1 MPPKAPPA
9 EKIEQLRALIRHH
22 EHRYYVLD
30 NPEISDAEFDKL
42 FRALKAVEAEH
53 PELVLPD
60 SPTQR
65 VGGKPAEGFAA
76 VEHAR
81 PMLSLDNAYS
91 EGELLDLDRRVKE
104 LSGVAPD
111 YVCELKIDGLSL
123 SLIYEE
129 GMLTRGV
136 TRGDGTRGEDVT
148 ANVKTIRSLPLKL
161 RDEAA
166 QKYRRLEI
174 RGEVFLPLASFHK
187 VNEEREDNDEPRF
200 ANPRNAAAG
209 TLRTLN
215 PDVVASRKLDL
226 FVYQCFAD
234 GQIPCPRHS
243 ETLGWL
249 KEAGLKV
256 NPHWKQCESIQAVID
271 YCRAWE
277 EKRDSLSYEIDGVV
291 VKVNSVRLQQD
302 MGATS
307 KFPRWAVAYKFAA
320 RQATTQVKN
329 ILVQVGRTGALTPVA
344 ELDPVELA
352 GSTISRATLHN
363 EDEIRR
369 LGLKIGDL
377 VLIEKGGDVIPKVV
391 KVLEDRRPEDAQTFV
406 MPSRCPVCSG
416 EVYRPEGEAVRR
428 CANVGCPAKVKESL
442 LHFSARK
449 AMKIEGLGE
458 ALADQLVDKGMVKD
472 PADLYQL
479 SLDDLVRLDR
489 MGKKSS
495 LNLLAQVEES
505 KRNDLARIIFGLG
518 IRHVGER
525 TAQILAQ
532 RFGSMD
538 ALSRAA
544 QDELESVFEV
554 GPVVAESIYRFFA
567 QPENLAVI
575 AKLKAAGVNLT
586 AKTAARK
593 SAQLQGKQFVL
604 TGKLPSLSREQAGA
618 LIEQHGGRITVSVS
632 QKTDFVLA
640 GEDAGSK
647 LDKARALGVPVIEET
662 EFLKMVGGE

>member
-1 MPPKAPPA
+1 MPAKASP
-9 EKIEQLRALIRHH
+9 EDKINELRERIRHH

-30 NPEISDAEFDKL
+30 DPEISDAEFDQLLRELREWESK
-42 FRALKAVEAEH
+42 H
-53 PELVLPD
+53 PELLTPD

-65 VGGKPAEGFAA
+65 VGGKPAEGFPA
-76 VEHAR
+76 VEHSS

-91 EGELLDLDRRVKE
+91 ETELLDLDRRVRQF
-104 LSGVAPD
+104 SHRGTD

-129 GMLTRGV
+129 GVLKRGV

-148 ANVKTIRSLPLKL
+148 ANIKTIRSLPL
-161 RDEAA
+161 
-166 QKYRRLEI
+166 RLKEVAGRKPHQI
-174 RGEVFLPLASFHK
+174 EVRGEVFLPLASFNA
-187 VNEEREDNDEPRF
+187 VNAEREENGEPRF

-215 PDVVASRKLDL
+215 PEVVASRKLDL
-226 FVYQCFAD
+226 FVYQCFVD

-243 ETLGWL
+243 ETLAWL
-249 KEAGLKV
+249 QHAGFKV
-256 NPHWKQCESIQAVID
+256 NPNWKRCSSIEEVVA
-271 YCRAWE
+271 YCHEWG

-291 VKVNSVRLQQD
+291 VKVDSIRLQQD

-320 RQATTQVKN
+320 RQATTQVRN

-344 ELDPVELA
+344 GLEPVELA

-369 LGLKIGDL
+369 LNLKIGDW

-391 KVLEDRRPEDAQTFV
+391 KVLESRRPADARDFV
-406 MPSRCPVCSG
+406 MPLRCPVCSG
-416 EVYRPEGEAVRR
+416 EVYRPEGEAVWR
-428 CANVGCPAKVKESL
+428 CGNVSCPAKLKESL
-442 LHFSARK
+442 LHFAARK

-458 ALADQLVDKGMVKD
+458 ALVDQLVDKGLVKD
-472 PADLYQL
+472 PADLYLL
-479 SLDDLVRLDR
+479 SLETLMQLER

-495 LNLLAQVEES
+495 QNLLAQIDES
-505 KRNDLARIIFGLG
+505 KRNDLSRVIFGLG

-532 RFGSMD
+532 HFGSIE
-538 ALSRAA
+538 ALSQAS
-544 QDELESVFEV
+544 QETLEGIFEV
-554 GPVVAESIYRFFA
+554 GPVVAESIYHFFA
-567 QPENLAVI
+567 QPENLAVVE
-575 AKLKAAGVNLT
+575 KLRAAGVNLS
-586 AKTAARK
+586 AKAAVRR
-593 SAQLQGKQFVL
+593 SGELQGKQFVL
-604 TGKLPSLSREQAGA
+604 TGKLPTLSREQASA
-618 LIEQHGGRITVSVS
+618 LIEQHGGRVTASVS

-640 GEDAGSK
+640 CEDPGSK
-647 LDKARALGVPVIEET
+647 LDKARSLGIKVIDEP
-662 EFLKMVGGE
+662 EFLKMVG

>member
-234 GQIPCPRHS
+234 GQIPRPRHS

-525 TAQILAQ
+525 T
-532 RFGSMD
+532 
-538 ALSRAA
+538 
-544 QDELESVFEV
+544 
-554 GPVVAESIYRFFA
+554 
-567 QPENLAVI
+567 
-575 AKLKAAGVNLT
+575 
-586 AKTAARK
+586 
-593 SAQLQGKQFVL
+593 
-604 TGKLPSLSREQAGA
+604 
-618 LIEQHGGRITVSVS
+618 
-632 QKTDFVLA
+632 
-640 GEDAGSK
+640 
-647 LDKARALGVPVIEET
+647 
-662 EFLKMVGGE
+662 